1 MRKNRQIEV
10 SEEYRIMVID
20 DEEGILDSIQAMLT
34 RNGYWC
40 RGFSNPLDG
49 LEELKKNHYDLLV
62 LDYFMQPIHGEEVVA
77 QIRKTNSEL
86 YILLL
91 TGHKDLAP
99 PISTIKSLDIQAYCE
114 KSDRLDQLQL
124 LIESGIKSI
133 SQMRTIQKFRDGL
146 QSILGSVPK
155 IYQLQ
160 PIGNILEEILVQ
172 LLPMANSE
180 DAFILVDDIPSIE
193 QSKGE
198 SEKKSI
204 YKGIGKYNVNIE
216 EFPELLD
223 HELMEAIGRARTSM
237 KVVNVPD
244 GVIVPLGDESN
255 ASIGAIYVSSFNADE
270 GIKLLQIYASQAAS
284 SINNAFLHSLV
295 NTKNE
300 ELNST
305 YAQLKIRYMD
315 TIEVLRLA
323 VDAKDE
329 YTRGHSDRVAYYAT
343 KIGEKFGLDPK
354 ELEHLRIA
362 GIFHDIGKIGTADDI
377 LLKNESLNALEYEEI
392 KQHPIKGA
400 MILSA
405 VSMFQDIVPIVKHHH
420 EHYDG
425 SGYPDGLKGDEI
437 SLSAS
442 IISVADAF
450 DAMMSDR
457 HYRRHLSLEET
468 RRQLIGGAGTQ
479 FNKEVVD
486 AFLEVLD
493 TDEDIQSMIK
503 NVPYSMDI
511 KSKLNISVVNE

>member
-1 MRKNRQIEV
+1 MRKNQRAEL
-10 SEEYRIMVID
+10 SKEYKIMVID
-20 DEEGILDSIQAMLT
+20 DEEGILDSIQALLN

-40 RGFSNPLDG
+40 SVFSNPLDG
-49 LEELKKNHYDLLV
+49 LNELSRSHYDLLI
-62 LDYFMQPIHGEEVVA
+62 LDYFMQPIHGEEVVQ

-133 SQMRTIQKFRDGL
+133 SQLRTIKQFRDGL

-160 PIGNILEEILVQ
+160 PIGSIMEEILLQ
-172 LLPMANSE
+172 LLPMTGSA
-180 DAFILVDDIPSIE
+180 DAFILVDDIPGYE
-193 QSKGE
+193 LMRGE
-198 SEKKSI
+198 SARKSI
-204 YKGIGKYNVNIE
+204 YKGIGQYNVDIDVFTE
-216 EFPELLD
+216 MLD
-223 HELMEAIGRARTSM
+223 HHLMEAIGQARTEM
-237 KVVNVPD
+237 TVVRHTD
-244 GVIVPLGDESN
+244 GVIFPLGDETNS
-255 ASIGAIYVSSFNADE
+255 AIGAIYVQNISSDE
-270 GIKLLQIYASQAAS
+270 GIKLLQIYARQAAS

-305 YAQLKIRYMD
+305 YAQLKVSYMD

-343 KIGEKFGLDPK
+343 LIGKRMGLSQQ
-354 ELEHLRIA
+354 ELEKLRIA

-377 LLKNESLNALEYEEI
+377 LLKNQTLSAKEYQEV
-392 KQHPIKGA
+392 KRHPIKGA

-405 VSMFQDIVPIVKHHH
+405 VSMFADIVPIVRHHH
-420 EHYDG
+420 EHIDG
-425 SGYPDGLKGDEI
+425 RGYPDGIKGDQI
-437 SLSAS
+437 DPLAR

-468 RRQLIGGAGTQ
+468 RRQLMQGAGTQ
-479 FNKEVVD
+479 FDSKVV
-486 AFLEVLD
+486 AVLLEALD
-493 TDEDIQSMIK
+493 NDEE
-503 NVPYSMDI
+503 
-511 KSKLNISVVNE
+511 LNATLAAAMASNS

>member
-1 MRKNRQIEV
+1 MRKNRQMEI
-10 SEEYRIMVID
+10 SEEYRIMIVD
-20 DEEGILDSIQAMLT
+20 DEEGILDSIQALLT

-40 RGFSNPLDG
+40 KGFTNPIEG
-49 LEELKKNHYDLLV
+49 LEALSREHYDLLV
-62 LDYFMQPIHGEEVVA
+62 LDYFMQPIHGEAVVE

-160 PIGNILEEILVQ
+160 PIGNILEEILVE
-172 LLPMANSE
+172 LLPMANSA
-180 DAFILVDDIPSIE
+180 DAFILVDDIPGIE
-193 QSKGE
+193 QSRGE
-198 SEKKSI
+198 NSKKSI
-204 YKGIGKYNVNIE
+204 YKGIGKYNVDIE
-216 EFPELLD
+216 AFPELLD

-237 KVVNVPD
+237 KVVSHPD
-244 GVIVPLGDESN
+244 GVIVPLGDETN
-255 ASIGAIYVSSFNADE
+255 AAIGAIYVSSVDADE

-295 NTKNE
+295 NIKNE

-305 YAQLKIRYMD
+305 YAQLKVRYMD

-329 YTRGHSDRVAYYAT
+329 YTRGHSDRVAFFAT
-343 KIGEKFGLDPK
+343 KIGASLGFSSED
-354 ELEHLRIA
+354 LEQLRIA

-377 LLKNESLNALEYEEI
+377 LLKKESLDPMEYEEV

-405 VSMFQDIVPIVKHHH
+405 VSMFQDIVPIVRHHH
-420 EHYDG
+420 EHIDG
-425 SGYPDGLKGDEI
+425 TGYPDGLKGKKI
-437 SLSAS
+437 GLPAC

-457 HYRRHLSLEET
+457 HYRKHLTLEQT
-468 RRQLIGGAGTQ
+468 KSQLIEGSGTQ
-479 FNKEVVD
+479 FDTNVVEIFLQVLQTD
-486 AFLEVLD
+486 AELQEMLK
-493 TDEDIQSMIK
+493 DI
-503 NVPYSMDI
+503 PYSDDSNESM
-511 KSKLNISVVNE
+511 VN

>member
-1 MRKNRQIEV
+1 MRKNQRTEL
-10 SEEYRIMVID
+10 SKEYKIMVID
-20 DEEGILDSIQAMLT
+20 DEEGILDSIQALLN

-40 RGFSNPLDG
+40 NGFSNPLDG
-49 LEELKKNHYDLLV
+49 LDELSREHYDLLI
-62 LDYFMQPIHGEEVVA
+62 LDYFMQPIHGEEVVQ
-77 QIRKTNSEL
+77 QIRRTNSEL

-133 SQMRTIQKFRDGL
+133 SQMRTIKQFRDGL

-160 PIGNILEEILVQ
+160 PIGSILEEILLQ
-172 LLPMANSE
+172 LLPMANSA
-180 DAFILVDDIPSIE
+180 DAFILVDDIPGNE
-193 QSKGE
+193 QAHGE
-198 SEKKSI
+198 SARKSI
-204 YKGIGKYNVNIE
+204 FKGIGKYNVDID
-216 EFPELLD
+216 EFTVMLD
-223 HELMEAIGRARTSM
+223 HHLMEAIGQARTEMS
-237 KVVNVPD
+237 VIRHPE
-244 GVIVPLGDESN
+244 GVIFPLGDENNS
-255 ASIGAIYVSSFNADE
+255 AIGAIYVQGIDTEE
-270 GIKLLQIYASQAAS
+270 GIKLLQIYARQAAS

-305 YAQLKIRYMD
+305 YAQLKVRYMD

-329 YTRGHSDRVAYYAT
+329 YTRGHSDRVSFYAT
-343 KIGEKFGLDPK
+343 KIGKKMGLPYE
-354 ELEHLRIA
+354 ELEKLRIA
-362 GIFHDIGKIGTADDI
+362 GVFHDIGKIGTADDI
-377 LLKNESLNALEYEEI
+377 LLKSQSLSSDEYQEV
-392 KQHPIKGA
+392 KRHPIKGA

-405 VSMFQDIVPIVKHHH
+405 VSMFADIVPIVRHHH
-420 EHYDG
+420 EHMDG
-425 SGYPDGLKGDEI
+425 RGYPDGLKGDQI
-437 SLSAS
+437 DPLAR

-468 RRQLIGGAGTQ
+468 RRQLIQGSGTQ
-479 FNKEVVD
+479 FDAKVVRVLLD
-486 AFLEVLD
+486 ALD
-493 TDEDIQSMIK
+493 NDDE
-503 NVPYSMDI
+503 
-511 KSKLNISVVNE
+511 LNAMLAATLVSNA

>member
-1 MRKNRQIEV
+1 MRKNRRVEL
-10 SEEYRIMVID
+10 STEYSIMIID
-20 DEEGILDSIQAMLT
+20 DEEGILDSISALLN
-34 RNGYWC
+34 RNGYAC
-40 RGFSNPLDG
+40 VGFTNPLEG
-49 LEELKKNHYDLLV
+49 LEELRRNHYDLLI
-62 LDYFMQPIHGEEVVA
+62 LDYYMQPIHGETVVE
-77 QIRKTNSEL
+77 RLRETNKEI

-99 PISTIKSLDIQAYCE
+99 PINTIKSLDIQAYCE

-124 LIESGIKSI
+124 LIESGIKAI

-172 LLPMANSE
+172 LLPMVHSS
-180 DAFILVDDIPSIE
+180 DAFILVDDIPANEINND
-193 QSKGE
+193 GE
-198 SEKKSI
+198 FIRKSI
-204 YKGIGKYNVNIE
+204 FRGIGIYDVDID
-216 EFPELLD
+216 EFPDLLD
-223 HELMEAIGRARTSM
+223 HELLEAIGRARTDM
-237 KVVNVPD
+237 RVVKHPEG
-244 GVIVPLGDESN
+244 GVIIPLSGESN
-255 ASIGAIYVSSFNADE
+255 LAIGAIYVSNISADE
-270 GIKLLQIYASQAAS
+270 DIDLLLIYARQAAS

-300 ELNST
+300 ELNNT
-305 YAQLKIRYMD
+305 YAQLKVRYMD

-329 YTRGHSDRVAYYAT
+329 YTRGHSDRVAYYST
-343 KIGEKFGLDPK
+343 RIGEKLGFAPE
-354 ELEHLRIA
+354 ELEKLRIA

-377 LLKNESLNALEYEEI
+377 LLKSYSLSEEEYTEV

-405 VSMFQDIVPIVKHHH
+405 VSMFQDIVPIVRHHH
-420 EHYDG
+420 EHVDG
-425 SGYPDGLKGDEI
+425 SGYPDGIKGDEI
-437 SLSAS
+437 ELLAR

-468 RRQLIGGAGTQ
+468 REQLVKGSGTQ
-479 FNKEVVD
+479 FD
-486 AFLEVLD
+486 ADIVSILLGLIE
-493 TDEDIQSMIK
+493 EDSELK
-503 NVPYSMDI
+503 FNLSTAAYYDR
-511 KSKLNISVVNE
+511 ED

>member
-1 MRKNRQIEV
+1 MRKNRGVELSQD
-10 SEEYRIMVID
+10 YKIMVID
-20 DEEGILDSIQAMLT
+20 DEEGILDSIEALLN

-40 RGFSNPLDG
+40 KCFSNPLDG
-49 LEELKKNHYDLLV
+49 LDELQREHYDLLI
-62 LDYFMQPIHGEEVVA
+62 LDYFMQPIHGEEVVE
-77 QIRKTNSEL
+77 QIRRTNGEL

-133 SQMRTIQKFRDGL
+133 SQMRTIKQFRDGL

-160 PIGNILEEILVQ
+160 PIGSILEEILQ
-172 LLPMANSE
+172 ELLPMANSA
-180 DAFILVDDIPSIE
+180 DAFILVDDIPNNE
-193 QSKGE
+193 QARDDFAR
-198 SEKKSI
+198 KSI
-204 YKGIGKYNVNIE
+204 FKGIGQYNVDIE

-223 HELMEAIGRARTSM
+223 HRLMEAIGRARTEM
-237 KVVNVPD
+237 TVVRHPD
-244 GVIVPLGDESN
+244 GVIFPLGDESN
-255 ASIGAIYVSSFNADE
+255 TAIGAIYVSNIDTDE
-270 GIKLLQIYASQAAS
+270 GIKLLQIYARQAAS

-300 ELNST
+300 ELNNT
-305 YAQLKIRYMD
+305 YAQLKVRYMD

-329 YTRGHSDRVAYYAT
+329 YTRGHSDRVSYFAT
-343 KIGEKFGLDPK
+343 KIGQKFGLPPE
-354 ELEHLRIA
+354 ELEKLRIA
-362 GIFHDIGKIGTADDI
+362 GVFHDIGKIGTADDI
-377 LLKNESLNALEYEEI
+377 LLKNQTLEVDEYEEV
-392 KQHPIKGA
+392 KRHPIKGA

-405 VSMFQDIVPIVKHHH
+405 VSMFADIVPIVRHHH
-420 EHYDG
+420 EHVDG
-425 SGYPDGLKGDEI
+425 NGYPDGLKGDQI
-437 SLSAS
+437 DLLSR

-468 RRQLIGGAGTQ
+468 RQQLIQGAGTQ
-479 FNKEVVD
+479 FDAEVV
-486 AFLEVLD
+486 EVLLD
-493 TDEDIQSMIK
+493 ALNHDEELKAMLAAT
-503 NVPYSMDI
+503 V
-511 KSKLNISVVNE
+511 LNRE